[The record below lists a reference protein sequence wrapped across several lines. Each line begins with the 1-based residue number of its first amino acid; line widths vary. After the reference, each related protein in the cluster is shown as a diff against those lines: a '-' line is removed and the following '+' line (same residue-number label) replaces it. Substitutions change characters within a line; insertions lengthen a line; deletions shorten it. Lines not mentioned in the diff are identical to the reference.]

1 MPSVDASEL
10 VITAFMGHRV
20 LSALLTGNPLPK
32 AKPIVSSRGS
42 YRIYQVSYRGGM
54 FIAEHRSHSSRRVRL
69 STGMRLPGRVQSSTF
84 YCSDSHGARRC
95 LVRIM

>member
-20 LSALLTGNPLPK
+20 LSALLTGNLLPK

-42 YRIYQVSYRGGM
+42 YRIYQVSYRGRDV
-54 FIAEHRSHSSRRVRL
+54 H
-69 STGMRLPGRVQSSTF
+69 
-84 YCSDSHGARRC
+84 C
-95 LVRIM
+95 